1 MSESPVASVE
11 HLPPAV
17 VVHVQASELRKGEV
31 DAVCAAVDKA
41 RVAAP
46 SSPFILDMAR
56 VTFAG
61 SLALG
66 VLVGLS
72 QEFRSRQQP
81 LIFVNLRPDVRQSM
95 EISRINRVLEIL
107 PDIPAALSRLRGAGD
122 GD

>member
-1 MSESPVASVE
+1 MSEIPVPSVE
-11 HLPPAV
+11 QLPQAV
-17 VVHVQASELRKGEV
+17 VVHVQSTELRKPEV
-31 DAVCAAVDKA
+31 DAICSAIDGARATAA
-41 RVAAP
+41 
-46 SSPFILDMAR
+46 SLPFVLDMAR

-61 SLALG
+61 SMALG

-107 PDIPAALSRLRGAGD
+107 PDVNTALGKLRGEEG
-122 GD
+122 G

>member
-1 MSESPVASVE
+1 MPASPVTAVE

-17 VVHVQASELRKGEV
+17 VVHVLAGELRKAEV
-31 DAVCAAVDKA
+31 DALCAAVDDA

-46 SSPFILDMAR
+46 ALPFVLDMAR

-72 QEFRSRQQP
+72 QEFRSRQQR
-81 LIFVNLRPDVRQSM
+81 LVFVSLQPNVRQSV

-107 PDIPAALSRLRGAGD
+107 PDVPTALSSLGGD
-122 GD
+122 G